1 MRQPELGK
9 ILTNLRNEKGLTQE
23 ELVEKCNISVRT
35 IQRIEAGEV
44 TPRSYTIK
52 TILAALDQNLE
63 TIAAVFSL
71 DDSNPLLV
79 SKKELKILSLAF
91 IIGIVYFILG
101 FVEVFVEADLEFN
114 KTLAISSEFYV
125 SLKIISCITMLFF
138 YAGFVVSGT
147 IFKNYLLRISSILL
161 MVIFGIAYVFD
172 IYSWFSP
179 SESEGFLWIMLCIF
193 IGCALVL
200 HGISILRLKKHVG
213 VNLSTVTAVLVI
225 SAGAA
230 FITVLLFLI
239 GLIFLI
245 PMISVRLSKLSSF
258 GVLIV
263 SIIFLVMPVV
273 TLNMVYM
280 LLQPG
285 SIAQQ
290 KLSYYLSSEAYQP
303 QFSAGIGTIFD
314 FLLLFIV
321 IKTYLNINKHNDFQK
336 SSLNIIIPGVV
347 LYFSFSIIIGKM
359 MPVMT
364 RIGWYGVP
372 FLVIFL
378 SANIS
383 NSIFIEKINYR
394 AKIPL
399 IRIWLYLF
407 LISQIARPLLYDHSR
422 YGILNQTTIFQQV
435 NYLDDRGLYARAEQK
450 CQVLHKMGLTFLCSI

>member
-71 DDSNPLLV
+71 DDSNPLSV
-79 SKKELKILSLAF
+79 SKKELKILSLGF

-239 GLIFLI
+239 GLVFLI
-245 PMISVRLSKLSSF
+245 P
-258 GVLIV
+258 V
-263 SIIFLVMPVV
+263 SIL
-273 TLNMVYM
+273 
-280 LLQPG
+280 
-285 SIAQQ
+285 
-290 KLSYYLSSEAYQP
+290 E
-303 QFSAGIGTIFD
+303 
-314 FLLLFIV
+314 
-321 IKTYLNINKHNDFQK
+321 
-336 SSLNIIIPGVV
+336 
-347 LYFSFSIIIGKM
+347 
-359 MPVMT
+359 
-364 RIGWYGVP
+364 
-372 FLVIFL
+372 
-378 SANIS
+378 
-383 NSIFIEKINYR
+383 
-394 AKIPL
+394 L
-399 IRIWLYLF
+399 I
-407 LISQIARPLLYDHSR
+407 LLYR
-422 YGILNQTTIFQQV
+422 IKEL
-435 NYLDDRGLYARAEQK
+435 AEN
-450 CQVLHKMGLTFLCSI
+450 S